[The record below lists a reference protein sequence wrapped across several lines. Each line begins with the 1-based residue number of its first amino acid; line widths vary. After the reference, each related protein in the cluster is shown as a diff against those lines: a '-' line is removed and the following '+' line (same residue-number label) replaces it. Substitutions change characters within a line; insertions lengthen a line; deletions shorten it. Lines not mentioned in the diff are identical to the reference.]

1 MENEDPNQRIS
12 RISTLWSLVFQ
23 AHCGPAEAMRSARQQ
38 LVTRYGGAI
47 RRYLRKLLQDPD
59 AADEVFQDFAV
70 RLLDG
75 DLRGA
80 DPQRGR
86 FRDFVKGTLIH
97 LIADYRKQQQKWPG
111 PLPDDGSALA
121 ADPEDM
127 KSDGRFEESWRD
139 ELLAR
144 AWAALAEISTATAQP
159 YYAVLRFRADHPDL
173 RSPQMAEQI
182 AARLGR
188 AFTAA
193 GVRQIL
199 HRAREKFADLLLD
212 EVTQSLD
219 RPTAE
224 QLEQELVELG
234 LLDYCRP
241 ALQRHSPKA

>member
-1 MENEDPNQRIS
+1 MHDEDPNQRIS

-23 AHCGPAEAMRSARQQ
+23 AHCGPAEAMTSARQQ
-38 LVTRYGGAI
+38 LVKRYGGAI
-47 RRYLRKLLQDPD
+47 LRYLRKVLQDPD
-59 AADEVFQDFAV
+59 AADEVFQEFAV

-86 FRDFVKGTLIH
+86 FRDFVKGTLMH

-111 PLPDDGSALA
+111 PLPDDSSALA
-121 ADPEDM
+121 ADPGDM
-127 KSDGRFEESWRD
+127 KSDRRFEESWRD

-144 AWAALAEISTATAQP
+144 AWAGLAESTTTGQP

-193 GVRQIL
+193 GVRQTL
-199 HRAREKFADLLLD
+199 HRAREKFAGLLLD

-234 LLDYCRP
+234 RLDYCRP
-241 ALQRHSPKA
+241 ALP